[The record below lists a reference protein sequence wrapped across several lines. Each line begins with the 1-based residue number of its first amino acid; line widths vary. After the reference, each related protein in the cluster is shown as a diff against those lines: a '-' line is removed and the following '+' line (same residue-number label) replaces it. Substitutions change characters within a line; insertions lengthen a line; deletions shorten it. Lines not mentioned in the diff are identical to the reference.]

1 MEDGSSCFN
10 PDVLRDLVVVFYSM
24 LYQENF
30 VSPKP
35 FRVRNCFPQLSIHE
49 ISALT
54 TDISLEEVLH
64 ALFGME
70 QLKAPRVEVR
80 GVGPLK
86 QWFVGNEPI
95 KEDMYVVN
103 MVNQYGEWSRQ
114 SLESCHPGD
123 CVVDGANW
131 CSFFTILGWMIWK
144 NRNDLV
150 FGDDH
155 GSSKGLLVLSLAWAR
170 SLSRRLLQQNVVFHY
185 ELVVLEQP
193 LDGVLHIL

>member
-1 MEDGSSCFN
+1 MEVVGRIELDEILNLEELLQQQKSRSKWLRCRDRNTRYFHSQTSARQRGNRIKALLLEDGSSCFN
-10 PDVLRDLVVVFYSM
+10 PDVLRDLAVVFYSK

-35 FRVRNCFPQLSIHE
+35 FQVRNCFPQLSIHE

-54 TDISLEEVLH
+54 ADISLEEVLH
-64 ALFGME
+64 ALFGMD

-114 SLESCHPGD
+114 RLEACHPGNI
-123 CVVDGANW
+123 V
-131 CSFFTILGWMIWK
+131 
-144 NRNDLV
+144 
-150 FGDDH
+150 
-155 GSSKGLLVLSLAWAR
+155 
-170 SLSRRLLQQNVVFHY
+170 
-185 ELVVLEQP
+185 
-193 LDGVLHIL
+193 